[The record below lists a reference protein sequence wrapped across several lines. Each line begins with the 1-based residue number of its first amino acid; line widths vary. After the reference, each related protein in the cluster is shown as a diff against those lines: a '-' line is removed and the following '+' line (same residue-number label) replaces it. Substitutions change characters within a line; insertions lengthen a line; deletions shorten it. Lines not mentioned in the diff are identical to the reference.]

1 MKWNLPF
8 ATRKNADLETVTF
21 EQSGPDASSQPNSE
35 TEAVESPSAAES
47 SLDVAKSSL
56 DVAASGLDTAESAAK
71 PESTPSESAPMI
83 VLEAVS
89 RVYDQGAVSV
99 VALDGV
105 NLTVKKGE
113 FLAIVGP
120 SGSGKSTLMNILG
133 CLDRPTDGSYLLDG
147 QLVEELNDDGL
158 AAIRSRAIGFV
169 FQSYNLLSRTS
180 ALVNV
185 ETPLMYQGVNKKE
198 REARART
205 ALTQLGLSDRL
216 SHEPSELSGG
226 QQQRVGIARAL
237 VTEPSIIL
245 ADEPTGNLDSRSG
258 AEVIEIFRALH
269 AKGRTIILIT
279 HDAEVASSADRT
291 IHIRDGRLLDSLPV
305 VN

>member
-1 MKWNLPF
+1 MKWRPF
-8 ATRKNADLETVTF
+8 FLKRKNADVEVPALA
-21 EQSGPDASSQPNSE
+21 QPRADASLKPAPFLHPDSE
-35 TEAVESPSAAES
+35 TETIMSSDISEFSAI
-47 SLDVAKSSL
+47 
-56 DVAASGLDTAESAAK
+56 
-71 PESTPSESAPMI
+71 SESAPLI
-83 VLEAVS
+83 VLEQVS
-89 RVYDQGAVSV
+89 RIYDQGAVSV

-133 CLDRPTDGSYLLDG
+133 CLDRPTSGSYLLDG
-147 QLVEELNDDGL
+147 QLVEGLNDDGL

-169 FQSYNLLSRTS
+169 FQSYNLLPRTS

-198 REARART
+198 RAMRAQQV
-205 ALTQLGLSDRL
+205 LTQLGLSDRL
-216 SHEPSELSGG
+216 GHEPSTLSGG

-237 VTEPSIIL
+237 VTEPAIIL
-245 ADEPTGNLDSRSG
+245 ADEPTGNLDSHAG
-258 AEVIEIFRALH
+258 AEVIEILHTLH

-279 HDAEVASSADRT
+279 HDAEVASAADRT
-291 IHIRDGRLLDSLPV
+291 IHIRDGQLLDNLAG